1 MTSRATQIEDAS
13 HMAQQPVHPAATD
26 PARGLPHELDA
37 AATAA
42 GVDPTFVE
50 RYLRHVDVEVL
61 GDRTA
66 EQLVAMASTHRRVA
80 ARRADDETIVEV
92 VDGVLHVV
100 TADRPFLVDSVLG
113 ELGVE
118 GVGVQLLLH
127 PLFVVRRD
135 PAGSLLE
142 VVDQDPRSGH
152 TGAQLHDE
160 SWIRIEFTDRVDVTL
175 LRERVAEVVDAVAAA
190 VDDWD
195 AMTSTVLATATLL
208 EDGRGTGS
216 RESQQAAA
224 EFLRWLVDDH
234 FTFIG
239 SRDHVVD
246 VAADDAGAV
255 TAIPGSGLG
264 ILRSDS
270 TAESITPLGG
280 APGKRGPEGNCLSI
294 GKSRAVLPVH
304 RVTHPDLVA
313 VRFTDD
319 AGRVI
324 ERRLAGLFSSTAY
337 TSSVLTIPLIADKV
351 ERILADLGWARD
363 SHSGAFAMRLFETFP
378 RDELF
383 QAPVEHLRRV
393 VTRIQ
398 QMVHSMRTA
407 TFLRL
412 DSGGQFVTAIVY
424 LPRDRY
430 TTAVRHRVE
439 ERLCEATGADE
450 VSFTAHV
457 SEEPMARLYYILRGS
472 SGVQLP
478 DGEARREL
486 DAAVADAVLTW
497 EERLVRT
504 AHGALGHDVAA
515 GLLQSWTGGFPVDY
529 TDDFEPA
536 QAVADLKNLV
546 TLGEGTPFACAL
558 YDPRRGHGGGED
570 PRIRRFKLFSIEEL
584 ILDELM
590 PTFRDLGVQVIEEEP
605 YTLTRA
611 DGVSAGIYDLSLRV
625 ADPAVWEAHSHEHLR
640 ELVESA
646 VLAVHAGR
654 TESDGLN
661 ALIIRSGLTWRQVG
675 LLRAIGRYLRQAG
688 SSWGQTS
695 LEAAL
700 VDNHEIAADIVT
712 LFETRF
718 DPQTHDGI
726 AGEARAAQ
734 EQEITARIESALEGV
749 SSLEHDRIIRA
760 YLGVIA
766 ATLRTSYFVRD
777 GEGQPLSRMS
787 FKIEPGKVPDMP
799 KPHPAFEIWVHS
811 PQVEGVHL
819 RFGAVARGGLRW
831 SDRRDDFRTEV
842 LGLVKAQMVKNA
854 VIVPT
859 GSKGG
864 FYGKQLPDP
873 SVDREAWMEAGR
885 SAYRAFISGLLDV
898 TDNRVDG
905 GIVPPA
911 GVVRHDGDDSYLV
924 VAADKGTATFSD
936 LANSIAR
943 EYGFWL
949 DDAFASGGSVGYDHK
964 GMGITARGAWESVK
978 RHFRELGHDTQTEDF
993 TVVGIGDM
1001 SGDVFGNGML
1011 LSEHIRLVAAFNHLH
1026 VFIDPQPEAAASH
1039 AERRRLFELPRSTW
1053 DDYDRSLISE
1063 GGGVWSRSAKS
1074 IPVSEQAAQALGL
1087 DGATSM
1093 TPNELIHLILQAP
1106 VDLLWNGGI
1115 GTYVKAG
1122 SESHADVGDRANDPI
1137 RVDGAQLRV
1146 RVLGEGGNL
1155 GATQRG
1161 RIEAAGAG
1169 VRLNTDA
1176 VDNSA
1181 GVDTSDR
1188 EVNIKILLGEAI
1200 RQGILDPQERVDL
1213 LASMTDEVA
1222 EQVLRDN
1229 YEQNVL
1235 LGNARAQDGAMLVV
1249 HERLMESLT
1258 ARGDLDRELEF
1269 LPSSSEVHDR
1279 MAADEGL
1286 SSPELSVLLAYSK
1299 MALKADLLDSDL
1311 PDDPATERRLAEYFP
1326 TPLREAYGDALR
1338 AHPLRREIVT
1348 TTVANDLVNRGG
1360 ITFVQRAAEETSATS
1375 AQVARAFLV
1384 SREVFG
1390 LEDFVGRVEA
1400 LDNVVPTK
1408 VQTRLYLELRRLMDR
1423 AVRWFLANR
1432 PGRLDVTDEI
1442 QRFAEPAAE
1451 LAAQIPQ
1458 LLRGSQAERLARKT
1472 QDLVDSGVPTGLARR
1487 TAILLDLYSVLD
1499 IVDMADQ
1506 GGRTPLEV
1514 AESYYLLSETFGI
1527 DELLILVTR
1536 LPREEQWDAMARGAL
1551 RDDLYATLQSLTRSV
1566 LERPG
1571 DDAAARFEE
1580 WSREHDEAVERVQ
1593 TQLAG
1598 IRQLTS
1604 PGVAALS
1611 VALRTLRSV
1620 TR

>member
-1 MTSRATQIEDAS
+1 
-13 HMAQQPVHPAATD
+13 MAQLPAHSVTD
-26 PARGLPHELDA
+26 NAPGIAGELAA

-42 GVDPTFVE
+42 GVDPAFVE
-50 RYLRHVDVEVL
+50 RYLRHADEVAL
-61 GDRTA
+61 RERSAHD
-66 EQLVAMASTHRRVA
+66 LVALATTHREVA
-80 ARRADDETIVEV
+80 ATRAPQETIVEV
-92 VDGVLHVV
+92 VDGALHVV

-113 ELGVE
+113 ELASE
-118 GVGVQLLLH
+118 GIRVSLLVH

-135 PAGSLLE
+135 ADGALLE
-142 VVDQDPRSGH
+142 VLDEDPRTGH
-152 TGAQLHDE
+152 DGAGVLHE
-160 SWIRIEFTDRVDVTL
+160 SWIRVELAERCDLSL

-190 VDDWD
+190 VDDWSAMRDQVLD
-195 AMTSTVLATATLL
+195 AAALL
-208 EDGRGTGS
+208 EQGRGTGDVQEQTAS
-216 RESQQAAA
+216 A

-239 SRDHVVD
+239 SRDHVLD
-246 VAADDAGAV
+246 LASHDGSV

-264 ILRSDS
+264 MLRSDS
-270 TAESITPLGG
+270 TAEAITPLGG
-280 APGKRGPEGNCLSI
+280 ALGHETADVSCLSI
-294 GKSRAVLPVH
+294 GKSHAVLPVH

-313 VRFTDD
+313 VRFTDE
-319 AGRVI
+319 AGQVV
-324 ERRLAGLFSSTAY
+324 ERRIAGLFSSTAY
-337 TSSVLTIPLIADKV
+337 TSSVLTIPLIRDKV
-351 ERILADLGWARD
+351 DRILAESGWARD
-363 SHSGAFAMRLFETFP
+363 SHSGAFATRLLESFP

-383 QAPVEHLRRV
+383 QAPVEHLRAV

-398 QMVHSMRTA
+398 QMAYSMRTA
-407 TFLRL
+407 AFLRR
-412 DSGGQFVTAIVY
+412 DVRGQFVTAIVY

-430 TTAVRHRVE
+430 TTAVRHRIE
-439 ERLCEATGADE
+439 DHLRESTGADE

-457 SEEPMARLYYILRGS
+457 SDEPMARLYYVLRGTR
-472 SGVQLP
+472 GVELP
-478 DGEARREL
+478 EGEAATAL
-486 DAAVADAVLTW
+486 DAAIAEAVLTW

-504 AHGALGHDVAA
+504 AGKLVGAEVAQQ
-515 GLLQSWTGGFPVDY
+515 LLQPWAGGFPVDY
-529 TDDFEPA
+529 QDDFDAA

-546 TLGEGTPFACAL
+546 LLGEGTPFACAL

-584 ILDELM
+584 ILDDLM
-590 PTFRDLGVQVIEEEP
+590 PIFRDLGVQVIEEEP

-611 DGVSAGIYDLSLRV
+611 DGVRAGVYDISLRV
-625 ADPAVWEAHSHEHLR
+625 DDPAVWEAHSHEALR
-640 ELVESA
+640 GLVESA
-646 VLAVHAGR
+646 VTAVRSGR
-654 TESDGLN
+654 TESDGFN
-661 ALIIRSGLTWRQVG
+661 ALVIRAGLTWRQVS

-688 SSWGQTS
+688 GSWGQTS
-695 LEAAL
+695 LETAL
-700 VDNHEIAADIVT
+700 VDHHEIARDLVE
-712 LFETRF
+712 LFEVRF
-718 DPQTHDGI
+718 DPERFDGL
-726 AGEARAAQ
+726 ADDARAAA
-734 EQEITARIESALEGV
+734 EQEVVARIETALEAV
-749 SSLEHDRIIRA
+749 TSLEHDRIIRA
-760 YLGVIA
+760 FIGVMA
-766 ATLRTSYFVRD
+766 ATLRTSYFIRD
-777 GEGQPLSRMS
+777 EQGEPLPRISL
-787 FKIEPGKVPDMP
+787 KLEPAKVPGMP

-864 FYGKQLPDP
+864 FFGKQLPDP
-873 SVDREAWMEAGR
+873 TVDREAWMEAGR

-905 GIVPPA
+905 AIVPPDR
-911 GVVRHDGDDSYLV
+911 VVRHDGDDSYLV

-1026 VFIDPQPEAAASH
+1026 VFIDPQPDAAASF

-1074 IPVSEQAAQALGL
+1074 IPVSEQAAAALGL
-1087 DGATSM
+1087 DGPTSL
-1093 TPNELIHLILQAP
+1093 TPNELIHLVLQAP

-1115 GTYVKAG
+1115 GTYVKAT
-1122 SESHADVGDRANDPI
+1122 SESHTDVGDRANDAI
-1137 RVDGAQLRV
+1137 RVDGRQVRARV
-1146 RVLGEGGNL
+1146 MGEGGNL

-1161 RIEAAGAG
+1161 RIEAAKAG
-1169 VRLNTDA
+1169 VRINTDA

-1200 RQGILDPQERVDL
+1200 RRGILDEADRVEL

-1249 HERLMESLT
+1249 HERLMETLVR
-1258 ARGDLDRELEF
+1258 RGDLDRELEF
-1269 LPSSSEVHDR
+1269 LPSSAQVHDR
-1279 MAADEGL
+1279 LAAGEGL

-1299 MALKADLLDSDL
+1299 LALKADLLESDL
-1311 PDDPATERRLAEYFP
+1311 PDDPATERQLTEYFP
-1326 TPLREAYGDALR
+1326 TPLRGTYGEALR

-1348 TTVANDLVNRGG
+1348 TAVANDLVNRGG
-1360 ITFVQRAAEETSATS
+1360 ITFVQRAVEETSATS

-1384 SREVFG
+1384 CREVFG
-1390 LEDFVGRVEA
+1390 LDDYVARVEA
-1400 LDNVVPTK
+1400 LDNVVPTR

-1423 AVRWFLANR
+1423 GVRWFLANR
-1432 PGRLDVTDEI
+1432 PGRLNVSEEI
-1442 QRFAEPAAE
+1442 DHFSAPVAE
-1451 LAAQIPQ
+1451 LALQIPQ
-1458 LLRGSQAERLARKT
+1458 LLRGSQAERLVRKT
-1472 QDLVDSGVPTGLARR
+1472 QDLVDSGVPTDLARR

-1499 IVDMADQ
+1499 IVDMAQ
-1506 GGRTPLEV
+1506 QSGRTTLEV
-1514 AESYYLLSETFGI
+1514 AETYYLLSETFGI

-1551 RDDLYATLQSLTRSV
+1551 RDDLYATLQSLTSSV
-1566 LERPG
+1566 LEHEG
-1571 DDAAARFEE
+1571 ADASARFES
-1580 WSREHDEAVERVQ
+1580 WSRDHDEAAKRVQ
-1593 TQLAG
+1593 TQLGG
-1598 IRQLTS
+1598 IRQLSS

>member
-1 MTSRATQIEDAS
+1 
-13 HMAQQPVHPAATD
+13 MAQLPAHTATD
-26 PARGLPHELDA
+26 HASRFTGELA
-37 AATAA
+37 NAATAA
-42 GVDPTFVE
+42 GVEPAFVE
-50 RYLRHVDVEVL
+50 RYLRHIDE
-61 GDRTA
+61 TA
-66 EQLVAMASTHRRVA
+66 LRQRSPDQLIALATAHRDVA
-80 ARRADDETIVEV
+80 ARRAPEETIVEI
-92 VDGVLHVV
+92 VDGALYIV
-100 TADRPFLVDSVLG
+100 TSDRPFLVDSVLG

-118 GVGVQLLLH
+118 GVGVALLLH
-127 PLFVVRRD
+127 PLFVVRRAAD
-135 PAGSLLE
+135 GTLME
-142 VVDQDPRSGH
+142 VLDQDPRTEHSDPD
-152 TGAQLHDE
+152 LRDE
-160 SWIRIEFTDRVDVTL
+160 SWIRIEFADRVDVSL
-175 LRERVAEVVDAVAAA
+175 LRERVSEVVDAVAAS
-190 VDDWD
+190 VDDWG
-195 AMTSTVLATATLL
+195 AMKAAVVEAASLL
-208 EDGRGTGS
+208 EEGRSIGT
-216 RESQQAAA
+216 EQAQGATA

-246 VAADDAGAV
+246 FDGDAAGVV
-255 TAIPGSGLG
+255 TPIPGSGLG
-264 ILRSDS
+264 MLRSDS
-270 TAESITPLGG
+270 TAESITPLGRV
-280 APGKRGPEGNCLSI
+280 ARDLDCLSI

-319 AGRVI
+319 RGRII

-351 ERILADLGWARD
+351 EQTLADIGWARD

-383 QAPVEHLRRV
+383 QAPVSHLRDV

-398 QMVHSMRTA
+398 QLVHGMRTA

-412 DSGGQFVTAIVY
+412 DSGHQFVTAIVY

-430 TTAVRHRVE
+430 TTAVRHRIE
-439 ERLCEATGADE
+439 EQLCEATGADE

-472 SGVQLP
+472 DGVVLP
-478 DGEARREL
+478 EGDAHREL
-486 DAAVADAVLTW
+486 DEAVADALLTW
-497 EERLVRT
+497 DERLVRT
-504 AHGALGHDVAA
+504 ADSLVGGDLATDLIGPWA
-515 GLLQSWTGGFPVDY
+515 GGFPVDY
-529 TDDFEPA
+529 EDDFDAA

-570 PRIRRFKLFSIEEL
+570 PRIRRFKLFSLEEV
-584 ILDELM
+584 ILDDLM
-590 PTFRDLGVQVIEEEP
+590 PTFRDLGVKVIEEEP

-611 DGVSAGIYDLSLRV
+611 DGVTAGIYDISLRV
-625 ADPAVWEAHSHEHLR
+625 DDAALWEAHTHEELR
-640 ELVESA
+640 DLVESA
-646 VLAVHAGR
+646 VLAVRSGR
-654 TESDGLN
+654 TESDGFN
-661 ALIIRSGLTWRQVG
+661 ALIIRAGLTWRQAG
-675 LLRAIGRYLRQAG
+675 LLRAMGRYLRQAG
-688 SSWGQTS
+688 GTWGQKS
-695 LEAAL
+695 LESAL
-700 VDNHEIAADIVT
+700 VDNHVIAADIVA

-718 DPQTHDGI
+718 DPETHQGL
-726 AGEARAAQ
+726 AGEERAAA
-734 EQEITARIESALEGV
+734 EQEIVDRIDAALEDV
-749 SSLEHDRIIRA
+749 SSLEHDRIVRA
-760 YLGVIA
+760 FLGVIA
-766 ATLRTSYFVRD
+766 ATVRTSYFVHD
-777 GEGQPLSRMS
+777 DEGQPLPRMS
-787 FKIEPGKVPDMP
+787 FKLEPAKVPDMP
-799 KPHPAFEIWVHS
+799 KPHPAYEIWVHS

-864 FYGKQLPDP
+864 FVGKLLPDP
-873 SVDREAWMEAGR
+873 ALDREAWMQAGR

-905 GIVPPA
+905 AIVPPQH
-911 GVVRHDGDDSYLV
+911 VVRHDGDDSYLV

-1026 VFIDPQPEAAASH
+1026 ILIDPQPEAAASH
-1039 AERRRLFELPRSTW
+1039 AERSRLFDLPRSTW
-1053 DDYDRSLISE
+1053 DDYDRSLLSE

-1074 IPVSEQAAQALGL
+1074 VPVSEQAAAALGL
-1087 DGATSM
+1087 DGPTSM

-1122 SESHADVGDRANDPI
+1122 TESHSDVGDRANDAI
-1137 RVDGAQLRV
+1137 RVDGAQLRT
-1146 RVLGEGGNL
+1146 RVVGEGGNL

-1169 VRLNTDA
+1169 VRINTDA

-1200 RQGILDPQERVDL
+1200 RQGTLDPEDRVEL

-1249 HERLMESLT
+1249 HERLMEGLVE
-1258 ARGDLDRELEF
+1258 RGDLERELEF
-1269 LPSSSEVHDR
+1269 LPSSSQVAER
-1279 MAADEGL
+1279 MAAHDGL
-1286 SSPELSVLLAYSK
+1286 SSPELAVLLAYSK
-1299 MALKADLLDSDL
+1299 MSLKADLLESDL
-1311 PDDPATERRLAEYFP
+1311 PDDPATERQLTDYFP
-1326 TPLREAYGDALR
+1326 SPLRATYGEALR

-1348 TTVANDLVNRGG
+1348 TAVANDLVNRGG
-1360 ITFVQRAAEETSATS
+1360 ITFVQRAVEETSATS
-1375 AQVARAFLV
+1375 PQVARAFLV

-1390 LEDFVGRVEA
+1390 LDDFVARVEA
-1400 LDNVVPTK
+1400 LDNVVPTM

-1423 AVRWFLANR
+1423 SVRWFLANR
-1432 PGRLDVTDEI
+1432 PGRLDVAQEI
-1442 QRFAEPAAE
+1442 ERFAQPVS
-1451 LAAQIPQ
+1451 QIAPQ
-1458 LLRGSQAERLARKT
+1458 LPELLRGSQAERLGRKT
-1472 QDLVDSGVPTGLARR
+1472 QDLVDASVPTDLARR

-1499 IVDMADQ
+1499 IVDMARE

-1551 RDDLYATLQSLTRSV
+1551 RDDLYATLHSLTSSV
-1566 LERPG
+1566 LGRDG
-1571 DDAAARFEE
+1571 QDAAARFAE

-1598 IRQLTS
+1598 IRQLSS

>member
-1 MTSRATQIEDAS
+1 
-13 HMAQQPVHPAATD
+13 MAQLPAHPATD
-26 PARGLPHELDA
+26 TEGPLAD

-42 GVDPTFVE
+42 GADAPFVE
-50 RYLRHVDVEVL
+50 RYLRHVDATAL
-61 GDRTA
+61 GGRSVDD
-66 EQLVAMASTHRRVA
+66 LVAMATSHREVA
-80 ARRADDETIVEV
+80 ATRAPGESIVRAA
-92 VDGVLHVV
+92 DGVLHIV
-100 TADRPFLVDSVLG
+100 TSDRPFLVDSVLG
-113 ELGVE
+113 ELGAE
-118 GVGVQLLLH
+118 GIGVSLLIH

-135 PAGSLLE
+135 AEGRLVE
-142 VVDQDPRSGH
+142 VLDADPRTPH
-152 TGAQLHDE
+152 PDADLHDE
-160 SWIRIEFTDRVDVTL
+160 SWIRIELADRCDMAIVEDRVS
-175 LRERVAEVVDAVAAA
+175 EVVDAVAAA

-195 AMTSTVLATATLL
+195 QMSAAVGELVTALD
-208 EDGRGTGS
+208 EGRGVGS
-216 RESQQAAA
+216 SESQTAAA

-239 SRDHVVD
+239 SRDHTID
-246 VAADDAGAV
+246 GGEITPMA
-255 TAIPGSGLG
+255 GSGLG
-264 ILRSDS
+264 VLREDT
-270 TAESITPLGG
+270 TAEAITPLGG
-280 APGKRGPEGNCLSI
+280 GGEDVDCLAI
-294 GKSRAVLPVH
+294 GKSHAVLPVH
-304 RVTHPDLVA
+304 RVAHPDLIA
-313 VRFTDD
+313 VRFRD
-319 AGRVI
+319 AEGRLV
-324 ERRLAGLFSSTAY
+324 ERRLAGLFASTAY
-337 TSSVLTIPLIADKV
+337 TSSVLTIPLISDKV
-351 ERILADLGWARD
+351 QQILADSGWARD

-383 QAPVEHLRRV
+383 QAPVAHLSQV
-393 VTRIQ
+393 VTSILK
-398 QMVHSMRTA
+398 MVHRMRTA

-412 DSGGQFVTAIVY
+412 DTGGQFVSAIIY

-430 TTAVRHRVE
+430 TTTVRHRVE
-439 ERLCEATGADE
+439 DELREATGADE

-472 SGVQLP
+472 QGVHMP
-478 DGEARREL
+478 IGEAQRHLER
-486 DAAVADAVLTW
+486 AVADATLTW
-497 EERLVRT
+497 EERLVRR
-504 AHGALGHDVAA
+504 ADELVGSEVAGELIA
-515 GLLQSWTGGFPVDY
+515 PWAGGFPVDY
-529 TDDFEPA
+529 EDDFDAA

-546 TLGEGTPFACAL
+546 RLGTDTPFACAL

-570 PRIRRFKLFSIEEL
+570 PRIRRIKLFSLDEL
-584 ILDELM
+584 ILDDLM
-590 PTFRDLGVQVIEEEP
+590 PIFRDLGTQVIEEEP

-611 DGVSAGIYDLSLRV
+611 DGVTAGVYDMSLRV
-625 ADPAVWEAHSHEHLR
+625 PDAALWESRSHEDLR
-640 ELVESA
+640 ELVESTVIA
-646 VLAVHAGR
+646 VRAGR
-654 TESDGLN
+654 TESDGFN
-661 ALIIRSGLTWRQVG
+661 ALVIRAGLTWRQVA

-688 SSWGQTS
+688 GSWGQTS

-700 VDNHEIAADIVT
+700 VDNHEIARDLVE

-718 DPQTHDGI
+718 DPERFGGLADDERTAAEAEVTQRIHD
-726 AGEARAAQ
+726 
-734 EQEITARIESALEGV
+734 ALEEV
-749 SSLEHDRIIRA
+749 TSLEHDRIIRA
-760 YLGVIA
+760 FVGVMA

-777 GEGQPLSRMS
+777 AQGEPLPRISL
-787 FKIEPGKVPDMP
+787 KLEPARVPDMP

-864 FYGKQLPDP
+864 FFGKQLPDP

-905 GIVPPA
+905 AIVPPER
-911 GVVRHDGDDSYLV
+911 VVRHDGDDSYLV

-1026 VFIDPQPEAAASH
+1026 VFIDPQPDAAASF
-1039 AERRRLFELPRSTW
+1039 AERRRLFDLPRSTW

-1063 GGGVWSRSAKS
+1063 GGGVWSRSAKA
-1074 IPVSEQAAQALGL
+1074 IPVSEQAAAALGL

-1093 TPNELIHLILQAP
+1093 TPTELIHLILQAP

-1115 GTYVKAG
+1115 GTYVKAAD
-1122 SESHADVGDRANDPI
+1122 ESHTEVGDRANDAI
-1137 RVDGAQLRV
+1137 RVDGGQVRARV
-1146 RVLGEGGNL
+1146 IGEGGNL

-1169 VRLNTDA
+1169 VRVNTDA

-1181 GVDTSDR
+1181 GVDTSDH
-1188 EVNIKILLGEAI
+1188 EVHSKILLGEAI
-1200 RQGILDPQERVDL
+1200 RRGSLDEDARVEL

-1222 EQVLRDN
+1222 DQVLRDN

-1235 LGNARAQDGAMLVV
+1235 LGNARAQHGDMLVV

-1258 ARGDLDRELEF
+1258 ERGELDRGLEF

-1279 MAADEGL
+1279 LDAGQGL

-1299 MALKADLLDSDL
+1299 LALKSDLLDSDL
-1311 PDDPATERRLAEYFP
+1311 PDDPATERQLTDYFP
-1326 TPLREAYGDALR
+1326 TPLRERFHDELQ

-1348 TTVANDLVNRGG
+1348 TAVANDLVNRGG
-1360 ITFVQRAAEETSATS
+1360 ITFVQRAVEETSATS

-1384 SREVFG
+1384 ARQIFG
-1390 LEDFVGRVEA
+1390 LDDFVARVEA
-1400 LDNVVPTK
+1400 LDNVVPTQT
-1408 VQTRLYLELRRLMDR
+1408 QTRLYLELRRLMDR

-1432 PGRLDVTDEI
+1432 AGKLDVTGEI
-1442 QRFAEPAAE
+1442 ERFGEPVST
-1451 LAAQIPQ
+1451 LAPQIPD
-1458 LLRGSQAERLARKT
+1458 LLRGSQAERLGRKT
-1472 QDLVDSGVPTGLARR
+1472 QDLVDAGVPSDLARR

-1499 IVDMADQ
+1499 IVDMAHES
-1506 GGRTPLEV
+1506 GRELLEV
-1514 AESYYLLSETFGI
+1514 AETYYQVSETFGI
-1527 DELLILVTR
+1527 DELLIMVTR
-1536 LPREEQWDAMARGAL
+1536 LPRDEQWDAMARGAL
-1551 RDDLYATLQSLTRSV
+1551 RDDLYATLQSLTSAV
-1566 LERPG
+1566 LEREGG
-1571 DDAAARFEE
+1571 DASARLAE

-1598 IRQLTS
+1598 IRQLPS

>member
-1 MTSRATQIEDAS
+1 
-13 HMAQQPVHPAATD
+13 MAQLPAHTATD
-26 PARGLPHELDA
+26 PASGLAEELVT

-42 GVDPTFVE
+42 DVEPPFVE
-50 RYLRHVDVEVL
+50 RYFRHVDE
-61 GDRTA
+61 TA
-66 EQLVAMASTHRRVA
+66 LREHSVDELVGMATTHRSVA
-80 ARRADDETIVEV
+80 GRRAPDETIVEI

-118 GVGVQLLLH
+118 GVAVSLLIH
-127 PLFVVRRD
+127 PLFAVRRD
-135 PAGSLLE
+135 SDGTLVE
-142 VVDQDPRSGH
+142 VVDQDPRTGH
-152 TGAQLHDE
+152 SDPHLYDE
-160 SWIRIEFTDRVDVTL
+160 SWIRIEFSDRVDVSL
-175 LRERVAEVVDAVAAA
+175 LRERVIEVVDAVAAA

-195 AMTSTVLATATLL
+195 AMKSATLEAAASL
-208 EDGRGTGS
+208 EDGRGTGT
-216 RESQQAAA
+216 EQSQGAAT

-239 SRDHVVD
+239 SRDHLVDAHASEAAVV
-246 VAADDAGAV
+246 
-255 TAIPGSGLG
+255 TPISGSGLG
-264 ILRSDS
+264 MLRMDS
-270 TAESITPLGG
+270 TAESITPLGSSLG
-280 APGKRGPEGNCLSI
+280 HTDRAMNCLSI

-319 AGRVI
+319 EGRVI

-337 TSSVLTIPLIADKV
+337 TSSVLSIPLIADKV
-351 ERILADLGWARD
+351 RRVLDDAGWARD

-383 QAPVEHLRRV
+383 QAPVDHLREV

-398 QMVHSMRTA
+398 QLVHRMQTA

-412 DSGGQFVTAIVY
+412 DSGEQFVTAIVY

-430 TTAVRHRVE
+430 TTVVRHRIE

-457 SEEPMARLYYILRGS
+457 SEEPMARLYYILRS
-472 SGVQLP
+472 SADLVLP
-478 DGEARREL
+478 QGDAHRAL
-486 DAAVADAVLTW
+486 DESVADAVLTW
-497 EERLVRT
+497 QERLVRA
-504 AHGALGHDVAA
+504 AHELVGDEIATT
-515 GLLQSWTGGFPVDY
+515 LLTPWIDGFPVDY
-529 TDDFEPA
+529 EEDFDVA
-536 QAVADLKNLV
+536 QAVADLKNLT
-546 TLGEGTPFACAL
+546 TLGETTPFACAL
-558 YDPRRGHGGGED
+558 YKPRRGHGGGDD
-570 PRIRRFKLFSIEEL
+570 PRIRRFKLFSAEEL
-584 ILDELM
+584 ILDDLM
-590 PTFRDLGVQVIEEEP
+590 PIFRDLGVKVIEEEP

-611 DGVSAGIYDLSLRV
+611 DGMVVGIYDFSLRTDDQ
-625 ADPAVWEAHSHEHLR
+625 ALWEVHTHEELR

-646 VLAVHAGR
+646 VMAVRGGR
-654 TESDGLN
+654 TESDGFN
-661 ALIIRSGLTWRQVG
+661 ALIIRAGLTWRQVG
-675 LLRAIGRYLRQAG
+675 LLRAIGRYLRQTG
-688 SSWGQTS
+688 GSWGQTS

-700 VDNHEIAADIVT
+700 VDNNRIAADIVA
-712 LFETRF
+712 LFEARF
-718 DPQTHDGI
+718 DPEIHDGL
-726 AGEARAAQ
+726 ASEQRAVA
-734 EQEITARIESALEGV
+734 EQEIVDRIDTALEEV
-749 SSLEHDRIIRA
+749 TSLEHDRIIRA
-760 YLGVIA
+760 FLGVIA

-777 GEGQPLSRMS
+777 EQGEPLPRMS
-787 FKIEPGKVPDMP
+787 FKIEPAKVPDMP

-864 FYGKQLPDP
+864 FFGKQLPDP
-873 SVDREAWMEAGR
+873 SLDREAWMDAGR

-898 TDNRVDG
+898 TDNRVEG
-905 GIVPPA
+905 AIVPPQR
-911 GVVRHDGDDSYLV
+911 VVRHDGDDSYLV

-978 RHFRELGHDTQTEDF
+978 RHFRELDHDTQAQDF

-1026 VFIDPQPEAAASH
+1026 IFIDPQPQAASSH

-1053 DDYDRSLISE
+1053 DDYDRTLISE

-1074 IPVSEQAAQALGL
+1074 VPVGEQAAAALGL
-1087 DGATSM
+1087 DGPTSM

-1115 GTYVKAG
+1115 GTYVKSGAETHG
-1122 SESHADVGDRANDPI
+1122 EVGDRANDAI
-1137 RVDGAQLRV
+1137 RVDGAQLRC
-1146 RVLGEGGNL
+1146 RVVGEGGNL

-1169 VRLNTDA
+1169 VRINTDA

-1200 RQGILDPQERVDL
+1200 RQGTLDPQERVEL

-1249 HERLMESLT
+1249 HERLMESLVE
-1258 ARGDLDRELEF
+1258 RGDLDRELEF
-1269 LPSSSEVHDR
+1269 LPSSSQVAER
-1279 MAADEGL
+1279 MSAHEGL
-1286 SSPELSVLLAYSK
+1286 SSPELAVLLAYSK
-1299 MALKADLLDSDL
+1299 MSLKADLLESDL
-1311 PDDPATERRLAEYFP
+1311 PDDPATERQLTEYFP
-1326 TPLREAYGDALR
+1326 SPLRGTYGEALR

-1348 TTVANDLVNRGG
+1348 TAVANDLVNRGG

-1375 AQVARAFLV
+1375 AQVVRAFLV

-1390 LEDFVGRVEA
+1390 LDDFVARVEA

-1423 AVRWFLANR
+1423 SVRWFLSNR
-1432 PGRLDVTDEI
+1432 PGRLNVTEEI
-1442 QRFAEPAAE
+1442 ERFAEPAAQI
-1451 LAAQIPQ
+1451 APQIPE
-1458 LLRGSQAERLARKT
+1458 LLRGSQAERLGRKT
-1472 QDLVDSGVPTGLARR
+1472 QELVDAGVPSDLARR

-1499 IVDMADQ
+1499 IVDTAQ
-1506 GGRTPLEV
+1506 EGEGTTPLEV
-1514 AESYYLLSETFGI
+1514 AECYYLLSETFGI
-1527 DELLILVTR
+1527 DELLIMVTR
-1536 LPREEQWDAMARGAL
+1536 LPREERWDAMARGAL
-1551 RDDLYATLQSLTRSV
+1551 RDDLYATLHSLTSSV
-1566 LERPG
+1566 LGREG
-1571 DDAAARFEE
+1571 SDAAERFAE

>member
-1 MTSRATQIEDAS
+1 
-13 HMAQQPVHPAATD
+13 MAQLPARPATD
-26 PARGLPHELDA
+26 PEGVLAD

-42 GVDPTFVE
+42 GDDAPFVE
-50 RYLRHVDVEVL
+50 RYLRHVDA
-61 GDRTA
+61 TA
-66 EQLVAMASTHRRVA
+66 LRGRSAEDLVAMATRHREVA
-80 ARRADDETIVEV
+80 ATRAPGQTV
-92 VDGVLHVV
+92 VDAAGGVLHVV
-100 TADRPFLVDSVLG
+100 TSDRPFLVDSVLG
-113 ELGVE
+113 ELGSAGI
-118 GVGVQLLLH
+118 GVSLLLH

-135 PAGSLLE
+135 AQGELVE
-142 VVDQDPRSGH
+142 VLDTDPRTPH
-152 TGAQLHDE
+152 TDPDLHDE
-160 SWIRIEFTDRVDVTL
+160 SWIRLELADRCDMALVQD
-175 LRERVAEVVDAVAAA
+175 RIAEVVDAVAAA
-190 VDDWD
+190 VDDWESMR
-195 AMTSTVLATATLL
+195 ATVTELAQALD
-208 EDGRGTGS
+208 EGRGAGS
-216 RESQQAAA
+216 RESQTAAA

-239 SRDHVVD
+239 SRDHTVD
-246 VAADDAGAV
+246 GDEV
-255 TAIPGSGLG
+255 TAVPGSGLG
-264 ILRSDS
+264 VLRDDS
-270 TAESITPLGG
+270 TAETITPLGG
-280 APGKRGPEGNCLSI
+280 TGDEDGCLAI
-294 GKSRAVLPVH
+294 GKSHAVLPVH

-313 VRFTDD
+313 VRFHD
-319 AGRVI
+319 AQGRLV
-324 ERRLAGLFSSTAY
+324 ERRLAGLFASTAY

-351 ERILADLGWARD
+351 QQILSDSGWARD

-383 QAPVEHLRRV
+383 QAPVDHLRQV
-393 VTRIQ
+393 VTSIL
-398 QMVHSMRTA
+398 QMVHRIRTA

-412 DSGGQFVTAIVY
+412 DTGGQFVSAIIY

-430 TTAVRHRVE
+430 TTAVRQRVE
-439 ERLCEATGADE
+439 TELREATGADE

-457 SEEPMARLYYILRGS
+457 SDEPMARLYYILRGS
-472 SGVQLP
+472 QGVELP
-478 DGEARREL
+478 TGEAQERLE
-486 DAAVADAVLTW
+486 AAVADATLTW
-497 EERLVRT
+497 EERLVRR
-504 AHGALGHDVAA
+504 ADELVGSEVASSLIA
-515 GLLQSWTGGFPVDY
+515 PWAGGFPVDY
-529 TDDFEPA
+529 EDDFDAA
-536 QAVADLKNLV
+536 QAVADLKNLAL
-546 TLGEGTPFACAL
+546 LGEGTPFACAL

-570 PRIRRFKLFSIEEL
+570 PRVRRIKLFSLDEL
-584 ILDELM
+584 ILDDLM
-590 PTFRDLGVQVIEEEP
+590 PIFRNLGTQVIEEEP
-605 YTLTRA
+605 YTLTRT
-611 DGVSAGIYDLSLRV
+611 DGVTAGVYDMSLRV
-625 ADPAVWEAHSHEHLR
+625 PDAALWEAHTHEELR

-646 VLAVHAGR
+646 VIAVRAGR
-654 TESDGLN
+654 TESDGFN
-661 ALIIRSGLTWRQVG
+661 ALIIRAGLTWRQVS

-688 SSWGQTS
+688 GTWGQRS
-695 LEAAL
+695 LESAL
-700 VDNHEIAADIVT
+700 ADNHTIARDVVE

-718 DPQTHDGI
+718 DPERFEGL
-726 AGEARAAQ
+726 AGEERAAAEAEVTQ
-734 EQEITARIESALEGV
+734 RIHDALEEV

-760 YLGVIA
+760 FVGVIA

-777 GEGQPLSRMS
+777 AEGEPLPRISL
-787 FKIEPGKVPDMP
+787 KLEPARVPDMP

-811 PQVEGVHL
+811 PQAEGVHL

-864 FYGKQLPDP
+864 FFGKQLPDP
-873 SVDREAWMEAGR
+873 GVDREAWMEAGR

-905 GIVPPA
+905 AIVPPER
-911 GVVRHDGDDSYLV
+911 VVRHDGDDSYLV

-936 LANSIAR
+936 LANTIAR

-949 DDAFASGGSVGYDHK
+949 DDAFASGGSIGYDHK

-1026 VFIDPQPEAAASH
+1026 VFIDPQPDAAVSF
-1039 AERRRLFELPRSTW
+1039 AERRRLFDLPRSTW

-1074 IPVSEQAAQALGL
+1074 IPVSEQAAAALGL

-1093 TPNELIHLILQAP
+1093 TPTELIHLILQAP

-1115 GTYVKAG
+1115 GTYVKAAD
-1122 SESHADVGDRANDPI
+1122 ESHTEVGDRANDAI
-1137 RVDGAQLRV
+1137 RVDGGQVRARV
-1146 RVLGEGGNL
+1146 IGEGGNL

-1169 VRLNTDA
+1169 VRVNTDA

-1181 GVDTSDR
+1181 GVDTSDH

-1200 RQGILDPQERVDL
+1200 RRGSLDEDARVEL

-1235 LGNARAQDGAMLVV
+1235 LGNARAQHGDMLVV
-1249 HERLMESLT
+1249 HERLMETLT
-1258 ARGDLDRELEF
+1258 ARGELDRELEF
-1269 LPSSSEVHDR
+1269 LPSSAEVHDR
-1279 MAADEGL
+1279 LDAGEGL

-1299 MALKADLLDSDL
+1299 LALKTDLLDSDL
-1311 PDDPATERRLAEYFP
+1311 PDDPATERQLTDYFP
-1326 TPLREAYGDALR
+1326 TPLRERFHDELR

-1348 TTVANDLVNRGG
+1348 TAVANDLVNRGG
-1360 ITFVQRAAEETSATS
+1360 ITFVQRAVEETSATS

-1384 SREVFG
+1384 AREIFG
-1390 LEDFVGRVEA
+1390 LDDYVEQVEA
-1400 LDNVVPTK
+1400 LDNVVPTR

-1432 PGRLDVTDEI
+1432 AGRLDVTGEI
-1442 QRFAEPAAE
+1442 ERFAEPVAS
-1451 LAAQIPQ
+1451 LAPQIPD

-1472 QDLVDSGVPTGLARR
+1472 QDLVDAGVPTDLARR
-1487 TAILLDLYSVLD
+1487 TATLLDLYSVLD
-1499 IVDMADQ
+1499 IVDMSTDT
-1506 GGRTPLEV
+1506 GRELFDV
-1514 AESYYLLSETFGI
+1514 AETYYQVSETFGI
-1527 DELLILVTR
+1527 DELLIMVTT
-1536 LPREEQWDAMARGAL
+1536 LPREERWDAMARGAL
-1551 RDDLYATLQSLTRSV
+1551 REDLYATLQSLTSSV
-1566 LERPG
+1566 LERDG
-1571 DDAAARFEE
+1571 DDAASRLAQ
-1580 WSREHDEAVERVQ
+1580 WSAQHDEAVERVQ

>member
-1 MTSRATQIEDAS
+1 
-13 HMAQQPVHPAATD
+13 MAQLPARPATD
-26 PARGLPHELDA
+26 PEGVLAD

-42 GVDPTFVE
+42 GDDAPFVE
-50 RYLRHVDVEVL
+50 RYLRHVDA
-61 GDRTA
+61 TA
-66 EQLVAMASTHRRVA
+66 LRGRSAEDLVAMATRHREVA
-80 ARRADDETIVEV
+80 ATRAPGQTV
-92 VDGVLHVV
+92 VDASDGVLHVV
-100 TADRPFLVDSVLG
+100 TSDRPFLVDSVLG
-113 ELGVE
+113 ELGSAGI
-118 GVGVQLLLH
+118 GVSLLLH

-135 PAGSLLE
+135 AQGELVE
-142 VVDQDPRSGH
+142 VLDTDPRTPH
-152 TGAQLHDE
+152 TDPDLHDE
-160 SWIRIEFTDRVDVTL
+160 SWIRLELADRCDMALVRD
-175 LRERVAEVVDAVAAA
+175 RIAEVVDAVAAA
-190 VDDWD
+190 VDDWESMR
-195 AMTSTVLATATLL
+195 ATVTELVQALD
-208 EDGRGTGS
+208 EGRGAGS
-216 RESQQAAA
+216 RESQTAAA

-239 SRDHVVD
+239 SRDHTVD
-246 VAADDAGAV
+246 GDAV

-264 ILRSDS
+264 VLRDDS
-270 TAESITPLGG
+270 TAETVTPLGG
-280 APGKRGPEGNCLSI
+280 TGDEGGCLAI
-294 GKSRAVLPVH
+294 GKSHAVLPVH

-313 VRFTDD
+313 VRFHD
-319 AGRVI
+319 AQGRLV
-324 ERRLAGLFSSTAY
+324 ERRLAGLFASTAY

-351 ERILADLGWARD
+351 QQILSDSGWARD

-383 QAPVEHLRRV
+383 QAPVDHLREV
-393 VTRIQ
+393 VTSIL
-398 QMVHSMRTA
+398 QMVHRIRTA

-412 DSGGQFVTAIVY
+412 DTGGQFVSAIIY

-430 TTAVRHRVE
+430 TTAVRQRVE
-439 ERLCEATGADE
+439 TELREATGADE

-457 SEEPMARLYYILRGS
+457 SDEPMARLYYILRGS
-472 SGVQLP
+472 QGVELP
-478 DGEARREL
+478 TGEAQERLE
-486 DAAVADAVLTW
+486 AAVADATLTW
-497 EERLVRT
+497 EERLVRR
-504 AHGALGHDVAA
+504 ADELVGSEVAA
-515 GLLQSWTGGFPVDY
+515 SLISPWAGGFPVDY
-529 TDDFEPA
+529 EDDFDAA
-536 QAVADLKNLV
+536 QAVADLKNLAL
-546 TLGEGTPFACAL
+546 LGEGTPFACAL

-570 PRIRRFKLFSIEEL
+570 PRVRRIKLFSLDEL
-584 ILDELM
+584 ILDDLM
-590 PTFRDLGVQVIEEEP
+590 PIFRNLGTQVIEEEP
-605 YTLTRA
+605 YTLTRT
-611 DGVSAGIYDLSLRV
+611 DGVTAGVYDMCLRV
-625 ADPAVWEAHSHEHLR
+625 PDAALWEAHTHEELR

-646 VLAVHAGR
+646 VIAVRAGR
-654 TESDGLN
+654 TESDGFN
-661 ALIIRSGLTWRQVG
+661 ALIIRAGLTWRQVS

-688 SSWGQTS
+688 GTWGQTS
-695 LEAAL
+695 LESAL
-700 VDNHEIAADIVT
+700 ADNHTIARDVVE

-718 DPQTHDGI
+718 DPDRFEGL
-726 AGEARAAQ
+726 AGEDRAAAEAEVTQ
-734 EQEITARIESALEGV
+734 RIHDALEEV

-760 YLGVIA
+760 FVGVIA

-777 GEGQPLSRMS
+777 ADGEPLPRISL
-787 FKIEPGKVPDMP
+787 KLEPARVPDMP

-864 FYGKQLPDP
+864 FFGKQLPDP
-873 SVDREAWMEAGR
+873 TVDREAWMEAGR

-905 GIVPPA
+905 AIVPPDR
-911 GVVRHDGDDSYLV
+911 VVRHDGDDSYLV

-1026 VFIDPQPEAAASH
+1026 VFIDPQPDAAASF

-1074 IPVSEQAAQALGL
+1074 IPVSEQAAAALGL
-1087 DGATSM
+1087 DGPTSL
-1093 TPNELIHLILQAP
+1093 TPNELIHLVLQAP

-1115 GTYVKAG
+1115 GTYVKAT
-1122 SESHADVGDRANDPI
+1122 SESHTDVGDRANDAI
-1137 RVDGAQLRV
+1137 RVDGRQVRARV
-1146 RVLGEGGNL
+1146 MGEGGNL

-1161 RIEAAGAG
+1161 RIEAAKAG
-1169 VRLNTDA
+1169 VRINTDA

-1200 RQGILDPQERVDL
+1200 RRGILDEADRVEL

-1235 LGNARAQDGAMLVV
+1235 LGNARAQHGDMLVV
-1249 HERLMESLT
+1249 HERLMETLT
-1258 ARGDLDRELEF
+1258 ARGELDRELEF
-1269 LPSSSEVHDR
+1269 LPSSAEVHDR
-1279 MAADEGL
+1279 LDAGEGL

-1299 MALKADLLDSDL
+1299 LALKTDLLDSDL
-1311 PDDPATERRLAEYFP
+1311 PDDPATERQLTDYFP
-1326 TPLREAYGDALR
+1326 TPLRERFHDELR

-1348 TTVANDLVNRGG
+1348 TAVANDLVNRGG
-1360 ITFVQRAAEETSATS
+1360 ITFVHRAVEETSATS

-1384 SREVFG
+1384 AREIFG
-1390 LEDFVGRVEA
+1390 LDDYVEQVEA
-1400 LDNVVPTK
+1400 LDNVVPTQ

-1432 PGRLDVTDEI
+1432 AGRLDVTGEI
-1442 QRFAEPAAE
+1442 ERFAEPVAS
-1451 LAAQIPQ
+1451 LAPQIPE

-1472 QDLVDSGVPTGLARR
+1472 QDLVDAGVPADLARR
-1487 TAILLDLYSVLD
+1487 TATLLDLYSVLD
-1499 IVDMADQ
+1499 IVDMSTDT
-1506 GGRTPLEV
+1506 GRELFDV
-1514 AESYYLLSETFGI
+1514 AETYYQVSETFGI
-1527 DELLILVTR
+1527 DELLIMVTT
-1536 LPREEQWDAMARGAL
+1536 LPREERWDAMARGAL
-1551 RDDLYATLQSLTRSV
+1551 RDDLYATLQSLTSSV
-1566 LERPG
+1566 LERDG
-1571 DDAAARFEE
+1571 DDAASRLAQ
-1580 WSREHDEAVERVQ
+1580 WSAQHDEAVERVQ

>member
-1 MTSRATQIEDAS
+1 
-13 HMAQQPVHPAATD
+13 MAQLPAHTATA
-26 PARGLPHELDA
+26 PGLAEEFVT

-42 GVDPTFVE
+42 GVEPPFVE
-50 RYLRHVDVEVL
+50 RYLRHVDETVL
-61 GDRTA
+61 QERSP
-66 EQLVAMASTHRRVA
+66 EQLVAMATTHRRVA
-80 ARRADDETIVEV
+80 ARRAPDETIVEI

-118 GVGVQLLLH
+118 GVAVALLIH
-127 PLFVVRRD
+127 PLFAVRRD
-135 PAGSLLE
+135 DDGTLVE

-152 TGAQLHDE
+152 TDPHLHDE
-160 SWIRIEFTDRVDVTL
+160 SWIRIEFADRVDVSL
-175 LRERVAEVVDAVAAA
+175 LRERVVEVVDAVAAT

-195 AMTSTVLATATLL
+195 AMKAATLEAATFL
-208 EDGRGTGS
+208 EGGRGIGS
-216 RESQQAAA
+216 EQSQGAAA
-224 EFLRWLVDDH
+224 EFLHWLGDDH

-246 VAADDAGAV
+246 EDATV
-255 TAIPGSGLG
+255 TPIPGSGLG
-264 ILRSDS
+264 MLRSDS
-270 TAESITPLGG
+270 TAESITPLGSSLG
-280 APGKRGPEGNCLSI
+280 HTDHGMSCLSI

-313 VRFTDD
+313 VRFTDEQ
-319 AGRVI
+319 GRVI

-337 TSSVLTIPLIADKV
+337 TSSVLSIPLIADKV
-351 ERILADLGWARD
+351 QRVLDDAGWARD
-363 SHSGAFAMRLFETFP
+363 SHSGAFVMRLFETLP

-383 QAPVEHLRRV
+383 QAPVDHLREV

-398 QMVHSMRTA
+398 QMAHRMQTA

-412 DSGGQFVTAIVY
+412 DAGRQFVTAIVY

-430 TTAVRHRVE
+430 TTVVRHRIE
-439 ERLCEATGADE
+439 DRLCEATGADE

-457 SEEPMARLYYILRGS
+457 SEEPMARLYYILRS
-472 SGVQLP
+472 SSEVVLP
-478 DGEARREL
+478 EGDAHREL
-486 DAAVADAVLTW
+486 DEAVADAVLTW
-497 EERLVRT
+497 QERLVRA
-504 AHGALGHDVAA
+504 AHQIVGPEIATT
-515 GLLQSWTGGFPVDY
+515 LLRPWVDGFPVDY
-529 TDDFEPA
+529 EEDFDVA
-536 QAVADLKNLV
+536 QAVADLKNLA
-546 TLGEGTPFACAL
+546 TLGEATPFACAL
-558 YDPRRGHGGGED
+558 YKPRRGSGGGED
-570 PRIRRFKLFSIEEL
+570 PRIRRFKLFSSEEL
-584 ILDELM
+584 ILDDLM
-590 PTFRDLGVQVIEEEP
+590 PIFRDLGVKVIEEEP

-611 DGVSAGIYDLSLRV
+611 DGMVVGIYDFSLRTE
-625 ADPAVWEAHSHEHLR
+625 DPAVWEVHTHEELR
-640 ELVESA
+640 DLVESA
-646 VLAVHAGR
+646 VMAVRGGR
-654 TESDGLN
+654 TESDGFN
-661 ALIIRSGLTWRQVG
+661 ALIIRAGLTWRQVG

-688 SSWGQTS
+688 GTWGQTS
-695 LEAAL
+695 LESAL
-700 VDNHEIAADIVT
+700 VDNHEIAADIVA
-712 LFETRF
+712 LFEARF
-718 DPQTHDGI
+718 DPETHDGL
-726 AGEARAAQ
+726 ADEARAAV
-734 EQEITARIESALEGV
+734 EQEITDRIHAQLEDV
-749 SSLEHDRIIRA
+749 SSLEHDRIVRA
-760 YLGVIA
+760 FLGVIG

-777 GEGQPLSRMS
+777 ERGEPLPRMS
-787 FKIEPGKVPDMP
+787 FKLEPAKVPDMP

-864 FYGKQLPDP
+864 FFGKQLPDP
-873 SVDREAWMEAGR
+873 TLDREAWMEAGR

-905 GIVPPA
+905 GIVPPER
-911 GVVRHDGDDSYLV
+911 VVRHDGDDSYLV

-978 RHFRELGHDTQTEDF
+978 RHFRELGHDTQSEDF

-1026 VFIDPQPEAAASH
+1026 IFIDPQPEAGPSH
-1039 AERRRLFELPRSTW
+1039 AERRRLFDLPRSTW

-1063 GGGVWSRSAKS
+1063 GGGVYSRSAKS
-1074 IPVSEQAAQALGL
+1074 VPVSEQAAAALGL
-1087 DGATSM
+1087 DGPTSM

-1115 GTYVKAG
+1115 GTYVKSGA
-1122 SESHADVGDRANDPI
+1122 ESHSDVGDRANDPI
-1137 RVDGAQLRV
+1137 RVDGAQLRA
-1146 RVLGEGGNL
+1146 RVVGEGGNL

-1169 VRLNTDA
+1169 VRINTDA

-1200 RQGILDPQERVDL
+1200 RQGSLDPQERVAL

-1222 EQVLRDN
+1222 QQVLRDN

-1249 HERLMESLT
+1249 HERLMESLVE
-1258 ARGDLDRELEF
+1258 RGDLDRELEF
-1269 LPSSSEVHDR
+1269 LPSRSQVAER
-1279 MAADEGL
+1279 MAEHEGL
-1286 SSPELSVLLAYSK
+1286 SSPELAVLLAYSK
-1299 MALKADLLDSDL
+1299 MSLKADLLESDL
-1311 PDDPATERRLAEYFP
+1311 PDDPATERQLTEYFP
-1326 TPLREAYGDALR
+1326 TPLRGTYGEALR

-1348 TTVANDLVNRGG
+1348 TAVANDLVNRGG

-1375 AQVARAFLV
+1375 AQVVRAFLV

-1390 LEDFVGRVEA
+1390 LDDFVARVEA
-1400 LDNVVPTK
+1400 LDNVVPTM

-1423 AVRWFLANR
+1423 SVRWFLGNR
-1432 PGRLDVTDEI
+1432 PGRLNVSEEI
-1442 QRFAEPAAE
+1442 ERFAEPV
-1451 LAAQIPQ
+1451 AQIAPQ
-1458 LLRGSQAERLARKT
+1458 IPELLRGSQAQRLVRKT
-1472 QDLVDSGVPTGLARR
+1472 QELVDDGVPTDLARR

-1499 IVDMADQ
+1499 IVDTAQQ
-1506 GGRTPLEV
+1506 GGHTPLEV
-1514 AESYYLLSETFGI
+1514 AECYYLLSETFGI
-1527 DELLILVTR
+1527 DELLIMVTR

-1551 RDDLYATLQSLTRSV
+1551 RDDLYATLHSLTSAV
-1566 LERPG
+1566 LERDG
-1571 DDAAARFEE
+1571 SDAAGRFAE

-1593 TQLAG
+1593 TQRAG
-1598 IRQLTS
+1598 IRKLTS